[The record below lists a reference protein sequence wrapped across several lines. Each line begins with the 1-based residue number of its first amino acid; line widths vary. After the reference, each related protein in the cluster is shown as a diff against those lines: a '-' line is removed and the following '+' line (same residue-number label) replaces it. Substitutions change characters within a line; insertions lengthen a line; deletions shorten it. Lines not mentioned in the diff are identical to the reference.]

1 MMPRSFRAL
10 LPAGIRTDPEP
21 KPGMA
26 DALMG
31 FSASPERSSHAVET
45 ASRLLPSCA
54 FDAASRGETPP
65 GASGP
70 YRTHE

>member
-1 MMPRSFRAL
+1 MMPRGSRAL

-21 KPGMA
+21 KLGMA

-31 FSASPERSSHAVET
+31 LFASPERFPLAVEA

-54 FDAASRGETPP
+54 FDVASRGETPP

-70 YRTHE
+70 YRTRE

>member
-1 MMPRSFRAL
+1 MMPRGSRAL
-10 LPAGIRTDPEP
+10 LPAEIRTPP
-21 KPGMA
+21 NRSPGWPM
-26 DALMG
+26 LSWV
-31 FSASPERSSHAVET
+31 FASPERSSHAVEA

-54 FDAASRGETPP
+54 FDAASTGDATS